1 MCRHGVNLVMDEHS
15 LAALRQRLGD
25 EHLGRRLRIQVDRI
39 TQITGHGKGS
49 LHYESIPLFI
59 GMVGLFLRLT
69 GLYSRGYKN
78 ALSIRVRQNSV
89 MMPGLP
95 KAFDG
100 LRILHLSDLHLDGHQ
115 GFGALIAEKIHGL
128 EFDLCVLTGDF
139 RFYEMG
145 RYEHIASE
153 LDDLLPALQCRYG
166 VYGILG
172 NHDFI
177 EMAPMLEA
185 SGVHLLI
192 NESVALVN
200 GEDTIWLVG
209 LDDAHLYGLHDLE
222 KGLADVPADGARILL
237 VHSPEIIPEAA
248 AKGFGLYL
256 SGHTH
261 AGQICLPG
269 GRPLYL
275 NARSPRRFTYGP
287 WQYER
292 MNGFTSAG
300 VGSSGV
306 FVRYFCP
313 PEIAVHT
320 LHCADAPSPDVR
332 SVKITSGEQT
342 TSADND
348 AIDRDLK

>member
-1 MCRHGVNLVMDEHS
+1 MDEQS
-15 LAALRQRLGD
+15 LTMLRQRLGD
-25 EHLGRRLRIQVDRI
+25 DHLGRRLRIQVDRI

-59 GMVGLFLRLT
+59 GMVGLFLRLS

-78 ALSIRVRQNSV
+78 ALSLRIRENSV
-89 MMPGLP
+89 TIPGLP

-100 LRILHLSDLHLDGHQ
+100 MRILHLSDLHLDGHQ
-115 GFGALIAEKIHGL
+115 GFGALIANKIAGL

-139 RFYEMG
+139 RFFEMG
-145 RYEHIASE
+145 RYQHIAAE
-153 LDDLLPALQCRYG
+153 LNDLVPALKCKYG

-177 EMAPMLEA
+177 EMTPMLES
-185 SGVHLLI
+185 SGIRLLI
-192 NESVALVN
+192 NESAALSN
-200 GEDTIWLVG
+200 GGETIWLVG
-209 LDDAHLYGLHDLE
+209 VDDAHLYGLHDLE
-222 KGLADVPADGARILL
+222 KGLSGVPADGVRILL

-287 WQYER
+287 WQFEQMR
-292 MNGFTSAG
+292 GFTSAG

-313 PEIAVHT
+313 PEIAIHI
-320 LHCADAPSPDVR
+320 LNCEDATPPVIARREAIPPDRVY
-332 SVKITSGEQT
+332 S
-342 TSADND
+342 
-348 AIDRDLK
+348 IDRDQR